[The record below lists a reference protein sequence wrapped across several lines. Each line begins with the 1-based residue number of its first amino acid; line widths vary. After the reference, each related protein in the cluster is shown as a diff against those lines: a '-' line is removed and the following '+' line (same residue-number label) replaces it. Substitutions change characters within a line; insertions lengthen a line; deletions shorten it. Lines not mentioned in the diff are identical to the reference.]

1 MTAPAEKHGQITN
14 SPQQYRPYPVY
25 KDVGVEW
32 LREIPAHWEVRR
44 IRNVVDMRVSNVDKH
59 TKEGE
64 LPVRLC
70 NYVDVYKND
79 RITEHLSFMRATAT
93 EKEVERFRLEPGD
106 VLITKDSE
114 SWNQIGIPAL
124 VEYTADDLICGYH
137 LALLRPQKT
146 SLDGGY
152 LHYALQ
158 SPAVA
163 YQFHVA
169 ATGVIRYGLSL
180 NAIKSVRLPIP
191 PLPEQ
196 EAIVRYLDYVERR
209 IRRYIN
215 AKQKLVGL
223 LEELKQATIYEAVTR
238 GLDPDVPLKPSGV
251 EWLGEIPAHWAVRR
265 LKLSVTNSTE
275 QTNKRHE
282 HEIYLALEHVESWT
296 GRYSDAGPDVVF
308 DSQVKRFRAGDILF
322 GKLRPYLA
330 KVARPDRDGVCV
342 GEFLVLRPCGCAMS
356 PEYLKWLLRT
366 KPVIDAINAST
377 YGVKMPRTNWR
388 FIGSMKQPLPPLP
401 EQEAIAEYL
410 DKETTNID
418 TALNNT
424 RREIELLQEYRTVLI
439 ADVVSGKVDVRD
451 IAANLPD
458 EADDRIKGE
467 IDASDMSLGEA
478 MT

>member
-1 MTAPAEKHGQITN
+1 MSLNLKDYPFYKH
-14 SPQQYRPYPVY
+14 S
-25 KDVGVEW
+25 GVEW
-32 LREIPAHWEVRR
+32 LGEIPAHWEVRR

-93 EKEVERFRLEPGD
+93 EKEIERFRLEPGD

-137 LALLRPQKT
+137 LALLRPQKA

-169 ATGVIRYGLSL
+169 ANGVIRYGLSL

-209 IRRYIN
+209 IRRYID

-223 LEELKQATIYEAVTR
+223 LEELKQATIYEAVTH

-251 EWLGEIPAHWAVRR
+251 EWLGHIPAHWKVLPNRVLFIEVTER
-265 LKLSVTNSTE
+265 DHPEEQMLSVTIAKGVIRQKELLANNSKKDSSNLDKSAYKLVHPGDIVY
-275 QTNKRHE
+275 NKMRAWQGAVGVSE
-282 HEIYLALEHVESWT
+282 YQGIVSPAY
-296 GRYSDAGPDVVF
+296 VV
-308 DSQVKRFRAGDILF
+308 QRPRAGVHS
-322 GKLRPYLA
+322 RY
-330 KVARPDRDGVCV
+330 VH
-342 GEFLVLRPCGCAMS
+342 
-356 PEYLKWLLRT
+356 YLLRT
-366 KPVIDAINAST
+366 AAFAKEAEQRSYGIASDMWSLRPKHFKII
-377 YGVKMPRTNWR
+377 YGC
-388 FIGSMKQPLPPLP
+388 LPPLP

-410 DKETTNID
+410 DKEITNID
-418 TALNNT
+418 TTLNNT
-424 RREIELLQEYRTVLI
+424 RRELELLQEYRTVLI

-451 IAANLPD
+451 VAANLPD
-458 EADDRIKGE
+458 DADDAERRDE
-467 IDASDMSLGEA
+467 RDPFLYAEEHAPDC
-478 MT
+478 

>member
-1 MTAPAEKHGQITN
+1 MTAPAEKHGQIAN

-32 LREIPAHWEVRR
+32 LREIPAHWGVMKIKYSTYVKGR
-44 IRNVVDMRVSNVDKH
+44 IGWQNLRSDEFTDSGPYCVTGTNFIEGRVLWGNCYHVTHERYEQDPYIQ
-59 TKEGE
+59 
-64 LPVRLC
+64 LRP
-70 NYVDVYKND
+70 ND
-79 RITEHLSFMRATAT
+79 L
-93 EKEVERFRLEPGD
+93 
-106 VLITKDSE
+106 LITKDGS
-114 SWNQIGIPAL
+114 IGK
-124 VEYTADDLICGYH
+124 
-137 LALLRPQKT
+137 LALIDKLPGPACLNSGIFVTRPLKDDYIPRFLYWILE
-146 SLDGGY
+146 SKVFSDFIGY
-152 LHYALQ
+152 MTTGTTIQHL
-158 SPAVA
+158 
-163 YQFHVA
+163 YQYVFESFQ
-169 ATGVIRYGLSL
+169 YPL
-180 NAIKSVRLPIP
+180 P

-196 EAIVRYLDYVERR
+196 AAIVRYLDYVERR
-209 IRRYIN
+209 IRRYID

-223 LEELKQATIYEAVTR
+223 LEELKQATVHHAVTR

-251 EWLGEIPAHWAVRR
+251 EWLGDVPAHWVLRR

-308 DSQVKRFRAGDILF
+308 DSQVKRFRAGDVLF

-377 YGVKMPRTNWR
+377 YGAKMPRTNWR
-388 FIGSMKQPLPPLP
+388 FIGNMKQPLPPLP

-451 IAANLPD
+451 IAAHLPD

-467 IDASDMSLGEA
+467 IDASDMSLGDA

>member
-1 MTAPAEKHGQITN
+1 MTPVLK
-14 SPQQYRPYPVY
+14 PYPAY
-25 KDVGVEW
+25 KPSGIEW
-32 LREIPAHWEVRR
+32 LGHIPAHWAVLR

-79 RITEHLSFMRATAT
+79 RITEHLSFMQATAT
-93 EKEVERFRLEPGD
+93 EKEIERFRLEPGD

-114 SWNQIGIPAL
+114 SWNEIGIPAL

-169 ATGVIRYGLSL
+169 ANGVIRYGLSL

-209 IRRYIN
+209 IRRYID

-251 EWLGEIPAHWAVRR
+251 EWLGEIPAHWEMRRGKYMFRKMKRPVRETDEIVTCFR
-265 LKLSVTNSTE
+265 DGVVTLRRNRRTMGFTESLK
-275 QTNKRHE
+275 
-282 HEIYLALEHVESWT
+282 EIGYQ
-296 GRYSDAGPDVVF
+296 GI
-308 DSQVKRFRAGDILF
+308 RAGDLVIHAMDAFAGAVGVADADGKSTPVYSVCRPEPQANVHYYAFVVREMARSQWILA
-322 GKLRPYLA
+322 LA
-330 KVARPDRDGVCV
+330 TGIRERSTDFRYTTFATQ
-342 GEFLVLRPCGCAMS
+342 
-356 PEYLKWLLRT
+356 LL
-366 KPVIDAINAST
+366 
-377 YGVKMPRTNWR
+377 
-388 FIGSMKQPLPPLP
+388 PLPPLP

-410 DKETTNID
+410 DKETANID

-451 IAANLPD
+451 VAANLPD
-458 EADDRIKGE
+458 DNDIMADDS
-467 IDASDMSLGEA
+467 DAISEEVQK
-478 MT
+478 

>member
-1 MTAPAEKHGQITN
+1 MTAPAEKHGQIAN
-14 SPQQYRPYPVY
+14 SPQQYLPYPVY

-32 LREIPAHWEVRR
+32 LREIPAHWGVMKIKYSTYVKGR
-44 IRNVVDMRVSNVDKH
+44 IGWQNLRSDEFTDSGPYCVTGTNFIEGRVLWGNCYHVTHERYEQDPYIQ
-59 TKEGE
+59 
-64 LPVRLC
+64 LRP
-70 NYVDVYKND
+70 ND
-79 RITEHLSFMRATAT
+79 L
-93 EKEVERFRLEPGD
+93 
-106 VLITKDSE
+106 LITKDGS
-114 SWNQIGIPAL
+114 IGK
-124 VEYTADDLICGYH
+124 
-137 LALLRPQKT
+137 LALIDKLPGPACLNSGIFVTRPLKDDYIPRFLYWILE
-146 SLDGGY
+146 SKVFSDFIGY
-152 LHYALQ
+152 MTTGTTIQHL
-158 SPAVA
+158 
-163 YQFHVA
+163 YQYVFESFQ
-169 ATGVIRYGLSL
+169 YPL
-180 NAIKSVRLPIP
+180 P

-196 EAIVRYLDYVERR
+196 AAIVRYLDYVERC

-238 GLDPDVPLKPSGV
+238 GLDPDVPLKPSGI
-251 EWLGEIPAHWAVRR
+251 EWLGDVPAHWALRR

-308 DSQVKRFRAGDILF
+308 DSQVKRFRAGDVLF

-377 YGVKMPRTNWR
+377 YGAKMPRTNWR

-410 DKETTNID
+410 DKEITNID

-439 ADVVSGKVDVRD
+439 ADVVSGQVDVRD
-451 IAANLPD
+451 IAAHLPD

-467 IDASDMSLGEA
+467 IDASDMSLGEL
-478 MT
+478 

>member
-1 MTAPAEKHGQITN
+1 MTAPAEKHGQIAN

-32 LREIPAHWEVRR
+32 LREIPAHWGVMKIKYSTYVKGR
-44 IRNVVDMRVSNVDKH
+44 IGWQNLRSDEFTDSGPYCVTGTNFIEGRVLWDNCYHVTHERYEQDPYIQ
-59 TKEGE
+59 
-64 LPVRLC
+64 LRP
-70 NYVDVYKND
+70 ND
-79 RITEHLSFMRATAT
+79 L
-93 EKEVERFRLEPGD
+93 
-106 VLITKDSE
+106 LITKDGS
-114 SWNQIGIPAL
+114 IGK
-124 VEYTADDLICGYH
+124 
-137 LALLRPQKT
+137 LALIDKLPGPACLNSGIFVTRPLKDDYIPRFLYWILE
-146 SLDGGY
+146 SKIFSDFIGY
-152 LHYALQ
+152 MTTGTTIQHL
-158 SPAVA
+158 
-163 YQFHVA
+163 YQYVFESFQ
-169 ATGVIRYGLSL
+169 YPL
-180 NAIKSVRLPIP
+180 P

-209 IRRYIN
+209 IRRYID

-238 GLDPDVPLKPSGV
+238 GLDPDVPLKPSGI
-251 EWLGEIPAHWAVRR
+251 EWLGDVPAHWALRR

-275 QTNKRHE
+275 QTNKRPE

-308 DSQVKRFRAGDILF
+308 DSQVKRFRAGDVLF

-330 KVARPDRDGVCV
+330 KVARPERDGVCV

-377 YGVKMPRTNWR
+377 YGAKMPRTNWR

-439 ADVVSGKVDVRD
+439 ADVVSGQVDVRD
-451 IAANLPD
+451 IAAHLPD
-458 EADDRIKGE
+458 EAEDRIKGE

>member
-1 MTAPAEKHGQITN
+1 MTPVLK
-14 SPQQYRPYPVY
+14 PYPAY
-25 KDVGVEW
+25 KPSGIEW
-32 LREIPAHWEVRR
+32 LGHIPAHWAVLR

-93 EKEVERFRLEPGD
+93 EKEIERFRLEPGD

-114 SWNQIGIPAL
+114 SWNEIGIPAL

-137 LALLRPQKT
+137 LALLRPQKA

-169 ATGVIRYGLSL
+169 ANGVIRYGLSL

-191 PLPEQ
+191 PLAEQ
-196 EAIVRYLDYVERR
+196 RAIAHYLGYVERR
-209 IRRYIN
+209 IRRYID

-251 EWLGEIPAHWAVRR
+251 EWLGHIPAHWAVRR
-265 LKLSVTNSTE
+265 LKDWVTINRSVLPETTDPDFVFQYIDIGSVSTGVLTKKP
-275 QTNKRHE
+275 QKM
-282 HEIYLALEHVESWT
+282 
-296 GRYSDAGPDVVF
+296 
-308 DSQVKRFRAGDILF
+308 RFAASPSRARRIVREGDTIISTV
-322 GKLRPYLA
+322 RT
-330 KVARPDRDGVCV
+330 
-342 GEFLVLRPCGCAMS
+342 
-356 PEYLKWLLRT
+356 YLKAVWFAQETHDNLICSTGFAVLTPDERAVPKFVSYLVQSHPFIEQVT
-366 KPVIDAINAST
+366 ANSVGMAYPAIAES
-377 YGVKMPRTNWR
+377 RL
-388 FIGSMKQPLPPLP
+388 GSLHLSLPPLP

-410 DKETTNID
+410 DKKITNID

-424 RREIELLQEYRTVLI
+424 RREIELLQEYRIVLI

-451 IAANLPD
+451 VAANLPD
-458 EADDRIKGE
+458 DADVMADDS
-467 IDASDMSLGEA
+467 DAISEEVQK
-478 MT
+478 

>member
-1 MTAPAEKHGQITN
+1 MTPVLK
-14 SPQQYRPYPVY
+14 PYPAY
-25 KDVGVEW
+25 KPSGIEW
-32 LREIPAHWEVRR
+32 LGHIPAHWAVLR

-93 EKEVERFRLEPGD
+93 EKEIERFRLEPGD

-114 SWNQIGIPAL
+114 SWNEIGIPAL

-137 LALLRPQKT
+137 LALLRPQKA

-169 ATGVIRYGLSL
+169 ANGVIRYGLSL
-180 NAIKSVRLPIP
+180 NAIKSVHLPIP
-191 PLPEQ
+191 PLAEQ
-196 EAIVRYLDYVERR
+196 RAIARYLGYVERR
-209 IRRYIN
+209 IRRYID

-251 EWLGEIPAHWAVRR
+251 EWLGHIPAHWGKARV
-265 LKLSVTNSTE
+265 K
-275 QTNKRHE
+275 
-282 HEIYLALEHVESWT
+282 YLCRFKY
-296 GRYSDAGPDVVF
+296 G
-308 DSQVKRFRAGDILF
+308 DSLPANARIKGDIPVFGSNGPIGTHNSANTLSPVILIGRKGSF
-322 GKLRPYLA
+322 GK
-330 KVARPDRDGVCV
+330 VNFSD
-342 GEFLVLRPCGCAMS
+342 RPCFAIDTTFYVDQHS
-356 PEYLKWLLRT
+356 AKADIRWLYYSLYLLRL
-366 KPVIDAINAST
+366 DGFSQDSAIPGLNREFAHNQ
-377 YGVKMPRTNWR
+377 Y
-388 FIGSMKQPLPPLP
+388 LPKLPLP

-410 DKETTNID
+410 DKETANID

-439 ADVVSGKVDVRD
+439 ADVVSGQVDVRD
-451 IAANLPD
+451 AAANLPD
-458 EADDRIKGE
+458 DDDLMADDS
-467 IDASDMSLGEA
+467 DAISEEVQK
-478 MT
+478 

>member
-25 KDVGVEW
+25 KDPGVEW
-32 LREIPAHWEVRR
+32 LREIPAHWGVMKIKYSTYVKGR
-44 IRNVVDMRVSNVDKH
+44 IGWQNLRSDEFTDSGPYCVTGTNFIEGRVLWGNCYHVTHERYEQDPYIQ
-59 TKEGE
+59 
-64 LPVRLC
+64 LRP
-70 NYVDVYKND
+70 ND
-79 RITEHLSFMRATAT
+79 L
-93 EKEVERFRLEPGD
+93 
-106 VLITKDSE
+106 LITKDGS
-114 SWNQIGIPAL
+114 IGK
-124 VEYTADDLICGYH
+124 
-137 LALLRPQKT
+137 LALIDKLPGPACLNSGIFVTRPLKDDYIPRFLYWILE
-146 SLDGGY
+146 SKVFSDFIGY
-152 LHYALQ
+152 MTTGTTIQHL
-158 SPAVA
+158 
-163 YQFHVA
+163 YQYVFESFQ
-169 ATGVIRYGLSL
+169 YPL
-180 NAIKSVRLPIP
+180 P

-196 EAIVRYLDYVERR
+196 AAIVRYLDYVERR
-209 IRRYIN
+209 IRRYID

-223 LEELKQATIYEAVTR
+223 LEELKQATVHHAVTR

-251 EWLGEIPAHWAVRR
+251 EWLGDVPAHWVLRR

-308 DSQVKRFRAGDILF
+308 DSQVKRFRAGDVLF

-377 YGVKMPRTNWR
+377 YGAKMPRTNWR

-401 EQEAIAEYL
+401 EQGAIAEYL
-410 DKETTNID
+410 DKETADID

-439 ADVVSGKVDVRD
+439 ADVVSGQVDVRD
-451 IAANLPD
+451 IAAHLPD

-467 IDASDMSLGEA
+467 IDASDMSLGDA